1 VPFPRYNGGMAGAAL
16 DDPQAFDRQLAG
28 MALGGLTTLLLA
40 ALLVP
45 LREHVA
51 SANLALALVLP
62 VLLAAVEGGRLAGV
76 ASAVVAAA
84 SFDFFLTK
92 PYTSLKIDDRND
104 IETMVVLAI
113 VALVIAEIGTRAR
126 LAHRR
131 SRAARDEVDRVYRV
145 AELAAHGA
153 PPDEVVSSVCAELIA
168 LFDLDDCTYEPF
180 PDPTAAALPRLG
192 ERGAL
197 EGARVFRWA
206 QGELALPLGGVELP
220 VVGGGTRMGR
230 LVLEARPATPASLE
244 QRMVAMVLA
253 DELGVTM
260 ASWSNPEHFR
270 DA

>member
-1 VPFPRYNGGMAGAAL
+1 MAVAVL
-16 DDPQAFDRQLAG
+16 DDPQAFDRRLAG
-28 MALGGLTTLLLA
+28 VAIGGLATLALA

-45 LREHVA
+45 LRDHVA

-62 VLLAAVEGGRLAGV
+62 VLLAALEGGRVAGV

-92 PYTSLKIDDRND
+92 PYASLKIDDRND

-113 VALVIAEIGTRAR
+113 VALVIAEVGTRAR
-126 LAHRR
+126 RARR
-131 SRAARDEVDRVYRV
+131 QTIAARAEVDRVYRV

-168 LFDLDDCTYEPF
+168 LFDLDDCSFEPF

-197 EGARVFRWA
+197 QGARVFRWA
-206 QGELALPLGGVELP
+206 QGEFALPLHGVELP
-220 VVGGGTRMGR
+220 VVGGGTQMGR
-230 LVLEARPATPASLE
+230 LVLDARPNTPASLE

-253 DELGVTM
+253 DELGVTL
-260 ASWSNPEHFR
+260 ASWSNPDRYR